1 MMGASAQPAEPP
13 VIEKPVGTPPEPQ
26 DRTLAQRAADE
37 LGRLKSERV
46 SAKDEAESDSA
57 ASPGRGAESDR
68 PAKAARP
75 EAGEG
80 RKPSSKRA
88 PDDLV
93 VLGPE
98 QIEPDASGESGSKPA
113 AEPTTAEP
121 VATKESAPAKSEPA
135 ASKSE
140 PAPAKSEPPA
150 PKREAAPVAAH
161 SADAAPPPSAA
172 PASTPPAAPQLPV
185 NPGIVDESV
194 PVIDEIRFDASS
206 MGRPELR
213 QVLAKTFLKHA
224 RKRII
229 RIEEMLLASDAQ
241 GVEFE
246 AHGMKGMCLT
256 LGAARCVK
264 LFHDM
269 ELLARAGELDS
280 LKPVL
285 KRLKMET
292 ERVEAHLSKFDQA
305 A

>member
-1 MMGASAQPAEPP
+1 
-13 VIEKPVGTPPEPQ
+13 
-26 DRTLAQRAADE
+26 
-37 LGRLKSERV
+37 
-46 SAKDEAESDSA
+46 
-57 ASPGRGAESDR
+57 
-68 PAKAARP
+68 
-75 EAGEG
+75 
-80 RKPSSKRA
+80 
-88 PDDLV
+88 
-93 VLGPE
+93 
-98 QIEPDASGESGSKPA
+98 
-113 AEPTTAEP
+113 
-121 VATKESAPAKSEPA
+121 
-135 ASKSE
+135 
-140 PAPAKSEPPA
+140 
-150 PKREAAPVAAH
+150 
-161 SADAAPPPSAA
+161 
-172 PASTPPAAPQLPV
+172 
-185 NPGIVDESV
+185 VDESV